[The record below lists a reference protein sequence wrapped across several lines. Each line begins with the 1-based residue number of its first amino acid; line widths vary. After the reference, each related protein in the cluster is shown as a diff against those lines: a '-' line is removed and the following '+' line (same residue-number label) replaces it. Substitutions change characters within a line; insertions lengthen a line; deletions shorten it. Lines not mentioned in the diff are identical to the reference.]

1 MVVTLLAACALRLV
15 TFGQLP
21 PGLYHDEAYNGLD
34 AVDVLAGD
42 VPLYFAA
49 NNGREPLFIYMIA
62 LSIGVLGRSPFA
74 LRLPAFFVGALTVAA
89 TGAFGRTL
97 FSRRVGLIAAAVLAV
112 TLWHVHLSRVGF
124 RAVLLPLLSVLAA
137 WQATHGVRTCRLGHW
152 MAAGGLYG
160 LSFYTYTASRFT
172 PVALGAFGVYLLL
185 VRRRFWSGSV
195 GRGVAIAAGT
205 ALLTVLPL
213 AVVTVLHP
221 AMVLGRPGQVSILDP
236 AIHGGD
242 FWGELFRQ
250 FWRTLGMFFV
260 RGDRIWRH
268 NVPWRPIF
276 DPILSVAFVIGLVVV
291 LRRAR
296 SDAAGGFL
304 LVWIGAMA
312 MPTFLAEDAPHFL
325 RSVGVLPFAA
335 FLPALGIDWIVC
347 RSRSVR
353 LRALIAVLFLLFAAT
368 STVRAYFWDYART
381 PTAAYWFEQGATS
394 LAGRVNGFLGSG
406 WDGRRMVRSGTG
418 ERCVVID
425 ARLWNEWPQVR
436 FLVGQEYSPAQDYLS
451 LGRPAVGRPV
461 GVFVWPYDD
470 WRWAWEL
477 LPTPAEVI
485 VEQGALSQGDLDPE
499 PYTTYV
505 AFLGAPPAAETPSAM
520 ARFTSGIELLA
531 VETASM
537 PDGRIRVRLVWRAP
551 TGGPA
556 PAEWQTEALLQA
568 DYTVF
573 LHYLRDGERVAQ
585 ADSPPAQGY
594 YPTTQWRLGDVV
606 NDDHFVVL
614 DAVGEAREPIPGRD
628 VVRFGF
634 WQPESGAVLP
644 LLDDAG
650 NAVGDWV
657 EVPVR

>member
-1 MVVTLLAACALRLV
+1 MPTLGGRLQRVNPTAAQVKNVVFLLVRVIANIIMSRPADYLAPYGHTAA
-15 TFGQLP
+15 
-21 PGLYHDEAYNGLD
+21 
-34 AVDVLAGD
+34 
-42 VPLYFAA
+42 
-49 NNGREPLFIYMIA
+49 
-62 LSIGVLGRSPFA
+62 
-74 LRLPAFFVGALTVAA
+74 
-89 TGAFGRTL
+89 
-97 FSRRVGLIAAAVLAV
+97 LIADLDETGSLSAAK
-112 TLWHVHLSRVGF
+112 
-124 RAVLLPLLSVLAA
+124 
-137 WQATHGVRTCRLGHW
+137 
-152 MAAGGLYG
+152 AAGIAVSPRQIFEHKTIRAIAHAAESAGIELPNLAEPADARTGSMPLSPVADALYG
-160 LSFYTYTASRFT
+160 L
-172 PVALGAFGVYLLL
+172 VADPADLD
-185 VRRRFWSGSV
+185 
-195 GRGVAIAAGT
+195 
-205 ALLTVLPL
+205 ALLAKLRGETPN
-213 AVVTVLHP
+213 AAEEPSGTSGADGFWGETPSEPDAP
-221 AMVLGRPGQVSILDP
+221 A
-236 AIHGGD
+236 GGD